1 MKTLLE
7 RKDNVLTL
15 VAFASLKH
23 NGESTEYENIEAE
36 KYRLER
42 VAEKFYLKTDKKNK
56 KSDQEYNV
64 FIIDWIK
71 KNINDLVYSDKYVFD
86 VTIPD
91 NAHDLNINNFMR

>member
-1 MKTLLE
+1 MTTLLQ

-23 NGESTEYENIEAE
+23 NHEPTDYDNIEAE

-42 VAEKFYLKTDKKNK
+42 VAEKFYIKDNNK
-56 KSDQEYNV
+56 KTEQEYNV

-71 KNINDLVYSDKYVFD
+71 KHIDDIVYSDKFVGD

-91 NAHDLNINNFMR
+91 NTHETNLNNFIR